1 MTVSAKDQIHLYK
14 KLAELQFDSFRKC
27 MSVIVRPKFSSE
39 DSESSQGDTIY
50 LFIKGRL
57 DLSLAGNTS
66 LDSRVALLKKM
77 KNYNSQIW

>member
-57 DLSLAGNTS
+57 DFSLAGNTL
-66 LDSRVALLKKM
+66 LDSRVALLKK
-77 KNYNSQIW
+77 NEEL